1 MSRPCICGGLSDPP
15 ADKFEDMA
23 VRVFEMKT
31 PTPTCQPAGHLLLS
45 EHFEHQWVEALV
57 PNLDRVVG
65 AKWKGNLPLQH
76 FLPSALPDRES
87 L

>member
-1 MSRPCICGGLSDPP
+1 
-15 ADKFEDMA
+15 MA